1 MEKNIHQSFVG
12 TINNQSFNNE
22 TSYLATLSILSALEE
37 KKQIGL
43 GNNTE
48 FTRDLYEDVHKLVHK
63 YDYDISSVVE
73 ATKGAIEQA
82 SSDKT
87 LKDVKLLAF
96 EEDDGK
102 YITTN
107 QKLASGAYDNEL
119 DINAKTMHS
128 IDQEFWGE
136 INGNGIN
143 HSSTYSM
150 AEYFIENI
158 ENKKKITIEDQAFTY
173 DLINAITTLQNTGV
187 SQESIETATM
197 DHIDEK
203 MSFEPSISDFK
214 VLSDET
220 DVYLPFNAN
229 VEQGVYDY
237 LDHYDELK
245 KLAAS
250 NNMDIEPLIQYQKYY
265 LQEFGKDF
273 NTSHLPTNFDPEKAP
288 IGVMTYG
295 DIEEIADTYN
305 FSLSVPDEKQD
316 KCYPHIKSIFKD
328 MEYGEE
334 EIYINLKT
342 NQLNDRVNLTSVDN
356 YQDLEYPASQD
367 TYKELKP
374 YYLSNYTDNL
384 YLAQQLL
391 SKQEYQTFK
400 DILMSNL
407 RDNHH
412 KNSAPKEMK
421 DQKSISE
428 DRDKGKSNQLIFK

>member
-1 MEKNIHQSFVG
+1 MEKNIHQSFIG

-22 TSYLATLSILSALEE
+22 TSYQATLSILSALEE

-48 FTRDLYEDVHKLVHK
+48 LIRDLYEDVHKLINK
-63 YDYDISSVVE
+63 YDYDVSSVVE

-82 SSDKT
+82 ASDKT

-96 EEDDGK
+96 EDDDGK
-102 YITTN
+102 YMTIN
-107 QKLASGAYDNEL
+107 QKLASGAYDNKL
-119 DINAKTMHS
+119 DVNAKTTHS

-136 INGNGIN
+136 INGNGIK
-143 HSSTYSM
+143 HESTYSM

-158 ENKKKITIEDQAFTY
+158 ENKKQITIEDQAFTY
-173 DLINAITTLQNTGV
+173 DLINAIATLQNSGV

-214 VLSDET
+214 VLSEET
-220 DVYLPFNAN
+220 DLYIPFNAN

-245 KLAAS
+245 ELAAS
-250 NNMDIEPLIQYQKYY
+250 NDMDIEPLIQYQKYY

-273 NTSHLPTNFDPEKAP
+273 NTSHLPTNFNPEKAP

-295 DIEEIADTYN
+295 DIEDIADTYN
-305 FSLSVPDEKQD
+305 FSLSVPEEEQTER
-316 KCYPHIKSIFKD
+316 YQQIKSIFKD

-342 NQLNDRVNLTSVDN
+342 NLLNDSVPLATSND
-356 YQDLEYPASQD
+356 YQDLDYPASQD
-367 TYKELKP
+367 TYTELKP
-374 YYLSNYTDNL
+374 YYLSNYTEDNSI
-384 YLAQQLL
+384 AKELL
-391 SKQEYQTFK
+391 SEKELQVFSSIVASRHQKT
-400 DILMSNL
+400 IT
-407 RDNHH
+407 
-412 KNSAPKEMK
+412 PKEMK

-428 DRDKGKSNQLIFK
+428 DKDKSKSNQLIFK

>member
-12 TINNQSFNNE
+12 SINNQSFTNE
-22 TSYLATLSILSALEE
+22 TAYQATLSILSALED

-43 GNNTE
+43 GKNTE
-48 FTRDLYEDVHKLVHK
+48 LTKNLYEDVHKLIYK
-63 YDYDISSVVE
+63 YDYDVSSVIE
-73 ATKGAIEQA
+73 ATKGSIEQA

-96 EEDDGK
+96 EDDDGK

-107 QKLASGAYDNEL
+107 QKLASGAYDTDL
-119 DINAKTMHS
+119 DEKTRTTHV

-136 INGNGIN
+136 INGNGIK
-143 HSSTYSM
+143 HESTYSM

-173 DLINAITTLQNTGV
+173 DLINAITALQNTGV

-245 KLAAS
+245 ELAAS
-250 NNMDIEPLIQYQKYY
+250 NNIDIEPLIQYQNYY

-273 NTSHLPTNFDPEKAP
+273 NTSHLPINFDPEKAP

-305 FSLSVPDEKQD
+305 FSLSVPEEEQTER
-316 KCYPHIKSIFKD
+316 YQQIKSIFKD

-342 NQLNDRVNLTSVDN
+342 NLLNDSVPLATSN
-356 YQDLEYPASQD
+356 GYQDLDYPASQD

-374 YYLSNYTDNL
+374 YYLSNYTEDNSI
-384 YLAQQLL
+384 AKELL
-391 SKQEYQTFK
+391 SEKELQAFSSIVASRHQKT
-400 DILMSNL
+400 II
-407 RDNHH
+407 
-412 KNSAPKEMK
+412 PKEMK

-428 DRDKGKSNQLIFK
+428 DKDKGKSNQLIFK

>member
-12 TINNQSFNNE
+12 TINNQAFNNE

-63 YDYDISSVVE
+63 YDYDVSSVVE
-73 ATKGAIEQA
+73 STKDAIELT

-96 EEDDGK
+96 EDDDGK
-102 YITTN
+102 YMTIN

-119 DINAKTMHS
+119 DVNAKTTHS

-136 INGNGIN
+136 INGNGIK
-143 HSSTYSM
+143 HESTYSM

-158 ENKKKITIEDQAFTY
+158 ENKKQITIEDQAFTY
-173 DLINAITTLQNTGV
+173 DLINAIATLQNTGV

-214 VLSDET
+214 VLSEET
-220 DVYLPFNAN
+220 DLYIPFNAN

-245 KLAAS
+245 ELAAS
-250 NNMDIEPLIQYQKYY
+250 NDMDIEPLIQYQKYY

-273 NTSHLPTNFDPEKAP
+273 NTSHLPTNFNPEKAP

-295 DIEEIADTYN
+295 DIEDIADTYN
-305 FSLSVPDEKQD
+305 FSLSVPEEEQTER
-316 KCYPHIKSIFKD
+316 YQQIKSIFKD

-342 NQLNDRVNLTSVDN
+342 NLLNDSVPLATSND
-356 YQDLEYPASQD
+356 YQDLDYPASQD
-367 TYKELKP
+367 TYTELKP
-374 YYLSNYTDNL
+374 YYLSNYTEDNSI
-384 YLAQQLL
+384 AKELL
-391 SKQEYQTFK
+391 SEKELQVFSSIVASRHQKT
-400 DILMSNL
+400 IT
-407 RDNHH
+407 
-412 KNSAPKEMK
+412 PKEMK

-428 DRDKGKSNQLIFK
+428 DKDKSKSNQLIFK

>member
-12 TINNQSFNNE
+12 TINNQAFNNE

-48 FTRDLYEDVHKLVHK
+48 FTRNLYEDVHKLVHK
-63 YDYDISSVVE
+63 YDYDVSSVVE
-73 ATKGAIEQA
+73 STKDAIELT

-96 EEDDGK
+96 EDDDGK
-102 YITTN
+102 YMTIN
-107 QKLASGAYDNEL
+107 QKLASGAYDNKL
-119 DINAKTMHS
+119 DVNAKTTHS

-136 INGNGIN
+136 INGNGIK
-143 HSSTYSM
+143 HESTYSM

-158 ENKKKITIEDQAFTY
+158 ENKKQITIEDQAFTY
-173 DLINAITTLQNTGV
+173 DLINAIATLQNSGV

-214 VLSDET
+214 VLSEET
-220 DVYLPFNAN
+220 DLYIPFNAN

-245 KLAAS
+245 ELAAS
-250 NNMDIEPLIQYQKYY
+250 NDMDIEPLIQYQKYY

-273 NTSHLPTNFDPEKAP
+273 NTSHLPTNFNPEKAP

-295 DIEEIADTYN
+295 DIEDIADTYN
-305 FSLSVPDEKQD
+305 FSLSVPEEEQTER
-316 KCYPHIKSIFKD
+316 YQQIKSIFKD

-342 NQLNDRVNLTSVDN
+342 NLLNDSVPLATSND
-356 YQDLEYPASQD
+356 YQDLDYPASQD
-367 TYKELKP
+367 TYTELKP
-374 YYLSNYTDNL
+374 YYLSNYTEDNSI
-384 YLAQQLL
+384 AKELL
-391 SKQEYQTFK
+391 SEKELQVFSSIVASRHQKT
-400 DILMSNL
+400 IT
-407 RDNHH
+407 
-412 KNSAPKEMK
+412 PKEMK

-428 DRDKGKSNQLIFK
+428 DKDKSKSNQLIFK

>member
-12 TINNQSFNNE
+12 TINNQSFTNE
-22 TSYLATLSILSALEE
+22 ISYLATLSILSTLED

-43 GNNTE
+43 GSNTE

-63 YDYDISSVVE
+63 YDYDISSIVE

-87 LKDVKLLAF
+87 LKDVKILAF
-96 EEDDGK
+96 EDDDGK
-102 YITTN
+102 YIITN

-119 DINAKTMHS
+119 DVNSKTTHS

-136 INGNGIN
+136 INGNGIK
-143 HSSTYSM
+143 HESTYSM
-150 AEYFIENI
+150 AEYFLENI
-158 ENKKKITIEDQAFTY
+158 ENKKKMTIEDQAFTY

-245 KLAAS
+245 ELAAS

-295 DIEEIADTYN
+295 DIEDIADTYN
-305 FSLSVPDEKQD
+305 FSLSVPDDEQTER
-316 KCYPHIKSIFKD
+316 YQQIKSIFKD

-342 NQLNDRVNLTSVDN
+342 NLLNDSVPLATSN
-356 YQDLEYPASQD
+356 GYQDLDYPASQD

-374 YYLSNYTDNL
+374 YYLSNYTEDNSI
-384 YLAQQLL
+384 AKELL
-391 SKQEYQTFK
+391 SEKELPVFSSIVAARHQKT
-400 DILMSNL
+400 IIS
-407 RDNHH
+407 
-412 KNSAPKEMK
+412 KEMK
-421 DQKSISE
+421 EQKSISE
-428 DRDKGKSNQLIFK
+428 DKDKGKSNQLIFK

>member
-73 ATKGAIEQA
+73 ATKGAIELV

-96 EEDDGK
+96 EDDDGK

-107 QKLASGAYDNEL
+107 QKLASGTYDNEL
-119 DINAKTMHS
+119 DVNAKTTHS

-136 INGNGIN
+136 INGNGIK
-143 HSSTYSM
+143 HESTFSM

-158 ENKKKITIEDQAFTY
+158 ENKKQITIEDQAFTY

-203 MSFEPSISDFK
+203 MSFEPSISDFRL
-214 VLSDET
+214 VSDET
-220 DVYLPFNAN
+220 DINLSFNAN

-245 KLAAS
+245 ELADS

-265 LQEFGKDF
+265 LLEFVQDF
-273 NTSHLPTNFDPEKAP
+273 NTFHLPTNFNPEKAP

-295 DIEEIADTYN
+295 DIEDIADTYN
-305 FSLSVPDEKQD
+305 FSLSVPEEEQTER
-316 KCYPHIKSIFKD
+316 YQQIKSIFKD

-334 EIYINLKT
+334 DIYINLK
-342 NQLNDRVNLTSVDN
+342 NNLLNDSVPLATIND
-356 YQDLEYPASQD
+356 YQDLDYPASQD
-367 TYKELKP
+367 TYIELKP
-374 YYLSNYTDNL
+374 YYLSNYTEDNSI
-384 YLAQQLL
+384 AKELL
-391 SKQEYQTFK
+391 SEKELQTFNS
-400 DILMSNL
+400 IVAS
-407 RDNHH
+407 RHQ
-412 KNSAPKEMK
+412 KNSIQKEMK

-428 DRDKGKSNQLIFK
+428 DKGKSNQLIFK

>member
-1 MEKNIHQSFVG
+1 
-12 TINNQSFNNE
+12 
-22 TSYLATLSILSALEE
+22 
-37 KKQIGL
+37 
-43 GNNTE
+43 
-48 FTRDLYEDVHKLVHK
+48 
-63 YDYDISSVVE
+63 
-73 ATKGAIEQA
+73 
-82 SSDKT
+82 
-87 LKDVKLLAF
+87 
-96 EEDDGK
+96 
-102 YITTN
+102 
-107 QKLASGAYDNEL
+107 
-119 DINAKTMHS
+119 
-128 IDQEFWGE
+128 
-136 INGNGIN
+136 
-143 HSSTYSM
+143 M

-158 ENKKKITIEDQAFTY
+158 ENKKQITIEDQAFTY
-173 DLINAITTLQNTGV
+173 DLINAIITLQNTGV

-220 DVYLPFNAN
+220 DIYLPFNAN

-245 KLAAS
+245 ELAAS

-265 LQEFGKDF
+265 LQEFGQDF
-273 NTSHLPTNFDPEKAP
+273 NTSHLPTNFNPEKAP

-295 DIEEIADTYN
+295 DIEDIADTYN
-305 FSLSVPDEKQD
+305 FSLSIPDEKQD
-316 KCYPHIKSIFKD
+316 KCYPHIKAIFKD

-334 EIYINLKT
+334 DIYINLKT
-342 NQLNDRVNLTSVDN
+342 NQLNDRVNLTSVAN

-400 DILMSNL
+400 GILMSNL

-412 KNSAPKEMK
+412 KNSIQKESK

-428 DRDKGKSNQLIFK
+428 DKGKSNQLIFK

>member
-1 MEKNIHQSFVG
+1 MEKNIHQSFIG

-22 TSYLATLSILSALEE
+22 TSYQATLSILSALEE

-63 YDYDISSVVE
+63 YDYDVSSVVE
-73 ATKGAIEQA
+73 ATKGAIELV

-96 EEDDGK
+96 EDDDGK
-102 YITTN
+102 YITIN
-107 QKLASGAYDNEL
+107 QKLASGTYDNEL
-119 DINAKTMHS
+119 DVNAKTTHS

-136 INGNGIN
+136 INGNGIK
-143 HSSTYSM
+143 HESTYSM

-158 ENKKKITIEDQAFTY
+158 ENKKQITIEDQAFTY

-203 MSFEPSISDFK
+203 MSFEPSISDFRL
-214 VLSDET
+214 VSDET
-220 DVYLPFNAN
+220 NISLPFNVN

-245 KLAAS
+245 ELAAS
-250 NNMDIEPLIQYQKYY
+250 NDMDIEPLIQYQKYY
-265 LQEFGKDF
+265 LQEFGEDF
-273 NTSHLPTNFDPEKAP
+273 NTSHLPINFNPEKAP

-295 DIEEIADTYN
+295 DIEDIADTYN
-305 FSLSVPDEKQD
+305 FLLSVPEEEQTER
-316 KCYPHIKSIFKD
+316 YQQIKSIFKD
-328 MEYGEE
+328 MEYVEE
-334 EIYINLKT
+334 DIYINLKT
-342 NQLNDRVNLTSVDN
+342 NLLNDSVPLASISD
-356 YQDLEYPASQD
+356 YQDLDYPASQD

-374 YYLSNYTDNL
+374 YYLSNYTEDSSI
-384 YLAQQLL
+384 AKELL
-391 SKQEYQTFK
+391 SEKELQVFSSIVASRHQ
-400 DILMSNL
+400 
-407 RDNHH
+407 
-412 KNSAPKEMK
+412 KNSIQKEMK

-428 DRDKGKSNQLIFK
+428 DKGKSNQLIFK

>member
-12 TINNQSFNNE
+12 SINNQSFTNE
-22 TSYLATLSILSALEE
+22 TAFQATLSILSALED

-48 FTRDLYEDVHKLVHK
+48 LTKDLYEDVHKLIYK
-63 YDYDISSVVE
+63 YDYDVSSVIE

-82 SSDKT
+82 SNDKT
-87 LKDVKLLAF
+87 LKDIKLLAF
-96 EEDDGK
+96 EDDDGK

-107 QKLASGAYDNEL
+107 QKLASGAYDTDL
-119 DINAKTMHS
+119 DEKTRTTHV

-136 INGNGIN
+136 INGNGIK
-143 HSSTYSM
+143 HESTYSM
-150 AEYFIENI
+150 AEYFIENV

-220 DVYLPFNAN
+220 DVSLPFNAN
-229 VEQGVYDY
+229 VEQGTYDY

-245 KLAAS
+245 ELAVS
-250 NNMDIEPLIQYQKYY
+250 NDMDIEPLIQYQKYY

-273 NTSHLPTNFDPEKAP
+273 NTSHLPINFDPEKAP

-295 DIEEIADTYN
+295 DIQDIADTYN
-305 FSLSVPDEKQD
+305 FSLSVPEEEQTER
-316 KCYPHIKSIFKD
+316 YQQIKSIFKD

-342 NQLNDRVNLTSVDN
+342 NLLNDSVPLATSN
-356 YQDLEYPASQD
+356 GYQDLDYPASQD

-374 YYLSNYTDNL
+374 YYLSNYTEDNSI
-384 YLAQQLL
+384 AKELL
-391 SKQEYQTFK
+391 SEKELQSFSSIVASRHQKT
-400 DILMSNL
+400 II
-407 RDNHH
+407 
-412 KNSAPKEMK
+412 PKEMK

-428 DRDKGKSNQLIFK
+428 DKDKGKSNQLIFK

>member
-12 TINNQSFNNE
+12 SINNQSFTNE
-22 TSYLATLSILSALEE
+22 TAFQATLSILSALED

-48 FTRDLYEDVHKLVHK
+48 LTKDLYEDVHKLIYK
-63 YDYDISSVVE
+63 YDYDVSSVIE

-96 EEDDGK
+96 EDDDGK

-107 QKLASGAYDNEL
+107 QKLASGAYDTDL
-119 DINAKTMHS
+119 DEKTRTTHV

-136 INGNGIN
+136 INGNGIK
-143 HSSTYSM
+143 HESTYSM
-150 AEYFIENI
+150 AEYFIENV

-229 VEQGVYDY
+229 VEQGTYDY

-245 KLAAS
+245 ELAVS
-250 NNMDIEPLIQYQKYY
+250 NDMDIEPLIQYQKYY
-265 LQEFGKDF
+265 LQEFGEDF

-295 DIEEIADTYN
+295 DIKDIADTYN
-305 FSLSVPDEKQD
+305 FSLSVPDDEQTER
-316 KCYPHIKSIFKD
+316 YQQIKSIFKD

-342 NQLNDRVNLTSVDN
+342 NLLNDSVPLATSN
-356 YQDLEYPASQD
+356 GYQDLDYPASQD

-374 YYLSNYTDNL
+374 YYLSNYTEDNSI
-384 YLAQQLL
+384 AKELL
-391 SKQEYQTFK
+391 SEKELQSFSSIVASRHQKT
-400 DILMSNL
+400 II
-407 RDNHH
+407 
-412 KNSAPKEMK
+412 PKEMK

-428 DRDKGKSNQLIFK
+428 DKDKGKSNQLIFK

>member
-12 TINNQSFNNE
+12 SINNQSFTNE
-22 TSYLATLSILSALEE
+22 TAYQATLSILSALED

-43 GNNTE
+43 GKNTE
-48 FTRDLYEDVHKLVHK
+48 LTKNLYEDVHKLIYK
-63 YDYDISSVVE
+63 YDYDVSSVIE
-73 ATKGAIEQA
+73 ATKGSIERA

-96 EEDDGK
+96 EDDDGK

-119 DINAKTMHS
+119 DVNTKTTHS

-136 INGNGIN
+136 INGNGIKYE
-143 HSSTYSM
+143 STYSM

-158 ENKKKITIEDQAFTY
+158 ENKKQITIEDQSFTY

-187 SQESIETATM
+187 SQESIETSTM

-220 DVYLPFNAN
+220 DVYLSFNAN

-245 KLAAS
+245 ELAAS
-250 NNMDIEPLIQYQKYY
+250 NNMDIEPLIQYQNYY

-273 NTSHLPTNFDPEKAP
+273 NTSHLPINFDPEKAP

-305 FSLSVPDEKQD
+305 FSLSVPEEEQTER
-316 KCYPHIKSIFKD
+316 YQQIKSIFKD

-342 NQLNDRVNLTSVDN
+342 NLLNDSVPLATSN
-356 YQDLEYPASQD
+356 GYQDLDYPASQD

-374 YYLSNYTDNL
+374 YYLSNYTEDNSI
-384 YLAQQLL
+384 AKELL
-391 SKQEYQTFK
+391 SEKELQAFSSIVASRHQKT
-400 DILMSNL
+400 II
-407 RDNHH
+407 
-412 KNSAPKEMK
+412 PKEMK

-428 DRDKGKSNQLIFK
+428 DKGKSNQLIFK

>member
-1 MEKNIHQSFVG
+1 MEKNIHQSFIG
-12 TINNQSFNNE
+12 MINNQSFNNE
-22 TSYLATLSILSALEE
+22 TSYQATLSILSALEE

-48 FTRDLYEDVHKLVHK
+48 LTRDLYEDVHKLINK
-63 YDYDISSVVE
+63 YDYDVSSVVE
-73 ATKGAIEQA
+73 ATKGAIDQA

-96 EEDDGK
+96 EDDDGK

-107 QKLASGAYDNEL
+107 QKLENGIYDNEL
-119 DINAKTMHS
+119 DEKTRTTHS

-136 INGNGIN
+136 INGNGIK
-143 HSSTYSM
+143 HESTFSM

-158 ENKKKITIEDQAFTY
+158 ENKKQITIEDQAFTY

-187 SQESIETATM
+187 SQESIETSTM

-203 MSFEPSISDFK
+203 MSFEPSISDFR
-214 VLSDET
+214 LASDET
-220 DVYLPFNAN
+220 NISLPFNVN
-229 VEQGVYDY
+229 VEQGIYDY

-265 LQEFGKDF
+265 LQEFGQDF
-273 NTSHLPTNFDPEKAP
+273 NTSHLPTNFNPEKAP

-295 DIEEIADTYN
+295 DIEDIADTYN
-305 FSLSVPDEKQD
+305 FSLSIPEEKQD
-316 KCYPHIKSIFKD
+316 KCYPHIKAIFKD

-334 EIYINLKT
+334 DIYINLKT
-342 NQLNDRVNLTSVDN
+342 NQLNDRVNLTSVAN

-400 DILMSNL
+400 GILMSNL

-412 KNSAPKEMK
+412 KNSIQKESK

-428 DRDKGKSNQLIFK
+428 DKGKSNQLIFK

>member
-73 ATKGAIEQA
+73 ATKGAIDQA
-82 SSDKT
+82 SNDKT

-96 EEDDGK
+96 EDDDGK

-119 DINAKTMHS
+119 DVNAKTTHS

-136 INGNGIN
+136 INGNGIK
-143 HSSTYSM
+143 HESTYSM

-158 ENKKKITIEDQAFTY
+158 ENKKQITIEDQAFTY

-187 SQESIETATM
+187 SQESIETSTM
-197 DHIDEK
+197 DYIDEK
-203 MSFEPSISDFK
+203 MSFEPSISDFRL
-214 VLSDET
+214 VSDET
-220 DVYLPFNAN
+220 DVYLPFNVN

-245 KLAAS
+245 ELAAS
-250 NNMDIEPLIQYQKYY
+250 NDMDIEPLIQYQKYY
-265 LQEFGKDF
+265 LQEFGEDF
-273 NTSHLPTNFDPEKAP
+273 NISHLPINFNPEKAP

-295 DIEEIADTYN
+295 DIEDIADTYN
-305 FSLSVPDEKQD
+305 FSLSVPEEEQTER
-316 KCYPHIKSIFKD
+316 YQQIKSIFKD
-328 MEYGEE
+328 MEYVEE
-334 EIYINLKT
+334 DIYINLKT
-342 NQLNDRVNLTSVDN
+342 SLLNDSVPLASIND
-356 YQDLEYPASQD
+356 YQDLDYPASQD

-374 YYLSNYTDNL
+374 YYLSNYTEDTSI
-384 YLAQQLL
+384 AKELL
-391 SKQEYQTFK
+391 SEKELQTF
-400 DILMSNL
+400 
-407 RDNHH
+407 
-412 KNSAPKEMK
+412 NSIVASRHQKTIIPKEMK

-428 DRDKGKSNQLIFK
+428 DKDKSKSNQLIFK

>member
-1 MEKNIHQSFVG
+1 MEKNIHQSFIG

-22 TSYLATLSILSALEE
+22 TSYQATLSILSALED

-43 GNNTE
+43 GKNTE
-48 FTRDLYEDVHKLVHK
+48 LTKDLSEDVHKLIYK
-63 YDYDISSVVE
+63 YDYDVSSVIE
-73 ATKGAIEQA
+73 ATKGSIEQA

-96 EEDDGK
+96 EDDDGK
-102 YITTN
+102 HITTN

-119 DINAKTMHS
+119 DVNTKTTHS

-136 INGNGIN
+136 INGNGIK
-143 HSSTYSM
+143 HESTYSM
-150 AEYFIENI
+150 AEYFVENI

-245 KLAAS
+245 ELAAS
-250 NNMDIEPLIQYQKYY
+250 NNIDIEPLIQYQKYY
-265 LQEFGKDF
+265 LQEFGQDF
-273 NTSHLPTNFDPEKAP
+273 NTSHLPTNFNPEKAP

-295 DIEEIADTYN
+295 DIEDIADTYN
-305 FSLSVPDEKQD
+305 FSLSIPDEKQD
-316 KCYPHIKSIFKD
+316 KCYPHIKAIFKD

-334 EIYINLKT
+334 DIYINLKT
-342 NQLNDRVNLTSVDN
+342 NLLNDSVPLATIND
-356 YQDLEYPASQD
+356 YQDLDYPASQD
-367 TYKELKP
+367 TYIELKP
-374 YYLSNYTDNL
+374 YYLSNYTEDNSI
-384 YLAQQLL
+384 AKELL
-391 SKQEYQTFK
+391 SEKELQVF
-400 DILMSNL
+400 
-407 RDNHH
+407 
-412 KNSAPKEMK
+412 NSIVASRHQKTIIPKEMK
-421 DQKSISE
+421 EQKSISE
-428 DRDKGKSNQLIFK
+428 DKDKGKSNQLIFK

>member
-73 ATKGAIEQA
+73 STKSAIELA

-96 EEDDGK
+96 EDDDGK

-107 QKLASGAYDNEL
+107 QKLASGAYDNKL
-119 DINAKTMHS
+119 DATTKTTHS

-136 INGNGIN
+136 INGNGIK
-143 HSSTYSM
+143 HESTYSM

-158 ENKKKITIEDQAFTY
+158 ENKKQITIEDQAFTY

-203 MSFEPSISDFK
+203 MSFEPSISDFRL
-214 VLSDET
+214 VSDET
-220 DVYLPFNAN
+220 NISLPFNVN

-245 KLAAS
+245 ELAAS
-250 NNMDIEPLIQYQKYY
+250 NDMDIEPLIQYQKYY
-265 LQEFGKDF
+265 LQEFGEDF
-273 NTSHLPTNFDPEKAP
+273 NTSHLPINFNPEKAP

-295 DIEEIADTYN
+295 DIEDIADTYN
-305 FSLSVPDEKQD
+305 FLLSVPEEEQTER
-316 KCYPHIKSIFKD
+316 YQQIKSIFKD
-328 MEYGEE
+328 MEYVEE
-334 EIYINLKT
+334 DIYINLKT
-342 NQLNDRVNLTSVDN
+342 NLLNDSVPLASISD
-356 YQDLEYPASQD
+356 YQDLDYPASQD

-374 YYLSNYTDNL
+374 YYLSNYTEDSSI
-384 YLAQQLL
+384 AKELL
-391 SKQEYQTFK
+391 SEKELQVFSSIVASRHQ
-400 DILMSNL
+400 
-407 RDNHH
+407 
-412 KNSAPKEMK
+412 KNSIQKEMK

-428 DRDKGKSNQLIFK
+428 DKGKSNQLIFK

>member
-12 TINNQSFNNE
+12 TINNQSFTNE

-73 ATKGAIEQA
+73 STKGAIELA

-96 EEDDGK
+96 EDDDGK

-107 QKLASGAYDNEL
+107 QKLASGAYDTEL
-119 DINAKTMHS
+119 DATTKTTHS

-136 INGNGIN
+136 INGNGVK
-143 HSSTYSM
+143 HESTYSM

-158 ENKKKITIEDQAFTY
+158 ENKKQITIEDQEFTY

-197 DHIDEK
+197 DYIDEK

-237 LDHYDELK
+237 LNHYDELK
-245 KLAAS
+245 ELAVS
-250 NNMDIEPLIQYQKYY
+250 NDMDIEPLIQYQKYY
-265 LQEFGKDF
+265 LQEFGEDF
-273 NTSHLPTNFDPEKAP
+273 NTSHLPINFNPEKAP

-295 DIEEIADTYN
+295 DIEDIADTYN
-305 FSLSVPDEKQD
+305 FSLSVPEEEQTER
-316 KCYPHIKSIFKD
+316 YQQIKSIFKD
-328 MEYGEE
+328 MEYVEE
-334 EIYINLKT
+334 DIYINLKT
-342 NQLNDRVNLTSVDN
+342 NLLNDSVPLASIND
-356 YQDLEYPASQD
+356 YQDLDYPASQD

-374 YYLSNYTDNL
+374 YYLSNYTEDSSI
-384 YLAQQLL
+384 AKELL
-391 SKQEYQTFK
+391 SEKELQVFSSIVASRHQ
-400 DILMSNL
+400 
-407 RDNHH
+407 
-412 KNSAPKEMK
+412 KNSIQKELK

-428 DRDKGKSNQLIFK
+428 DKGKSNQLIFK

>member
-12 TINNQSFNNE
+12 SINNQSFTNE
-22 TSYLATLSILSALEE
+22 TAYQATLSILSALED

-43 GNNTE
+43 GKNTE
-48 FTRDLYEDVHKLVHK
+48 LTKDLYEDVHKLIYK
-63 YDYDISSVVE
+63 YDYDVSSVIE
-73 ATKGAIEQA
+73 ATKGSIEQA

-96 EEDDGK
+96 EDDDGK

-119 DINAKTMHS
+119 DVNTKTTHAV
-128 IDQEFWGE
+128 DQEFWGE
-136 INGNGIN
+136 INGNGIK
-143 HSSTYSM
+143 HESTYSM

-158 ENKKKITIEDQAFTY
+158 ENKKQITIEDQAFTY
-173 DLINAITTLQNTGV
+173 DLIDAIATLQNTGV

-220 DVYLPFNAN
+220 DVYLSFNAN

-245 KLAAS
+245 ELAAS
-250 NNMDIEPLIQYQKYY
+250 NNMDIEPLIQYQNYY

-273 NTSHLPTNFDPEKAP
+273 NTSHLPINFDPEKAP

-305 FSLSVPDEKQD
+305 FSLSVPEEEQTER
-316 KCYPHIKSIFKD
+316 YQQIKSIFKD

-342 NQLNDRVNLTSVDN
+342 NLLNDSVPLATSN
-356 YQDLEYPASQD
+356 GYQDLDYPASQD

-374 YYLSNYTDNL
+374 YYLSNYTEDNSI
-384 YLAQQLL
+384 AKELL
-391 SKQEYQTFK
+391 SEKELQAFSSIVASRHQKT
-400 DILMSNL
+400 II
-407 RDNHH
+407 
-412 KNSAPKEMK
+412 PKEMK

-428 DRDKGKSNQLIFK
+428 DKDKGKSNQLIFK

>member
-48 FTRDLYEDVHKLVHK
+48 FTRNLYEDVHKLVHK
-63 YDYDISSVVE
+63 YDYDVSSVVE
-73 ATKGAIEQA
+73 STKDAIELT

-96 EEDDGK
+96 EDDDGK
-102 YITTN
+102 YMTIN
-107 QKLASGAYDNEL
+107 QKLASGAYDNKL
-119 DINAKTMHS
+119 DVNAKTTHS

-136 INGNGIN
+136 INGNGIK
-143 HSSTYSM
+143 HESTYSM

-158 ENKKKITIEDQAFTY
+158 ENKKQITIEDQAFTY
-173 DLINAITTLQNTGV
+173 DLINAIATLQNSGV

-214 VLSDET
+214 VLSEET
-220 DVYLPFNAN
+220 DLYIPFNAN

-245 KLAAS
+245 ELAAS
-250 NNMDIEPLIQYQKYY
+250 NDMDIEPLIQYQKYY

-273 NTSHLPTNFDPEKAP
+273 NTSHLPTNFNPEKAP

-295 DIEEIADTYN
+295 DIEDIANTYN
-305 FSLSVPDEKQD
+305 FSLSVPEEKQD
-316 KCYPHIKSIFKD
+316 KCYPHIKSLFKD

-334 EIYINLKT
+334 DIYINLKT

-374 YYLSNYTDNL
+374 YYLSNYTDDL

-391 SKQEYQTFK
+391 NKQEYRTFK
-400 DILMSNL
+400 VILVSNL

-412 KNSAPKEMK
+412 KNINQKELK

-428 DRDKGKSNQLIFK
+428 DKGKSNQLIFK

>member
-1 MEKNIHQSFVG
+1 MEKNIHQSFIG

-22 TSYLATLSILSALEE
+22 TSYQATLCILSALEE

-48 FTRDLYEDVHKLVHK
+48 LIRDLYEDVHKLINK
-63 YDYDISSVVE
+63 YDYDVSSVVE

-82 SSDKT
+82 ASDKT

-96 EEDDGK
+96 EDDDGK
-102 YITTN
+102 YITIN
-107 QKLASGAYDNEL
+107 QKLASGSYDNEL
-119 DINAKTMHS
+119 DEKARTTHAV
-128 IDQEFWGE
+128 DQEFWGE
-136 INGNGIN
+136 INGNGIK
-143 HSSTYSM
+143 HESTYSM

-158 ENKKKITIEDQAFTY
+158 ENKKQITIEDQAFTY
-173 DLINAITTLQNTGV
+173 DLIDAIATLQNTGV

-250 NNMDIEPLIQYQKYY
+250 NNMDIDPLIQYQKYY
-265 LQEFGKDF
+265 LQEFGEDV
-273 NTSHLPTNFDPEKAP
+273 NTSHLPTNFNPEKAP

-295 DIEEIADTYN
+295 DIEDIADTYN
-305 FSLSVPDEKQD
+305 FSLSIPDEKQD
-316 KCYPHIKSIFKD
+316 KCYPHIKAIFKD

-334 EIYINLKT
+334 DIYINLKT
-342 NQLNDRVNLTSVDN
+342 NLLNDSVPLATIND
-356 YQDLEYPASQD
+356 YQDLDYPASQD
-367 TYKELKP
+367 TYIELKP
-374 YYLSNYTDNL
+374 YYLSNYTEDNSI
-384 YLAQQLL
+384 AKELL
-391 SKQEYQTFK
+391 SEKELQVF
-400 DILMSNL
+400 
-407 RDNHH
+407 
-412 KNSAPKEMK
+412 NSIVASRHQKTIIPKEMK
-421 DQKSISE
+421 EQKSISE
-428 DRDKGKSNQLIFK
+428 DKDKGKSNQLIFK

>member
-12 TINNQSFNNE
+12 TINNQSFTNE

-63 YDYDISSVVE
+63 YDYDVSSVVE
-73 ATKGAIEQA
+73 STKDAIELT

-96 EEDDGK
+96 EDDDGK
-102 YITTN
+102 YMTIN
-107 QKLASGAYDNEL
+107 QKLASGAYDNKL
-119 DINAKTMHS
+119 DVNAKTTHS

-136 INGNGIN
+136 INGNGIK
-143 HSSTYSM
+143 HESTYSM

-158 ENKKKITIEDQAFTY
+158 ENKKQITIEDQAFTY
-173 DLINAITTLQNTGV
+173 DLINAIATLQNTGV

-214 VLSDET
+214 VLSEET
-220 DVYLPFNAN
+220 DLYIPFNAN

-245 KLAAS
+245 ELAAS
-250 NNMDIEPLIQYQKYY
+250 NDMDIEPLIQYQKYY

-273 NTSHLPTNFDPEKAP
+273 NTSHLPTNFNPEKAP

-295 DIEEIADTYN
+295 DIEDIADTYN
-305 FSLSVPDEKQD
+305 FSLSVPEEEQTER
-316 KCYPHIKSIFKD
+316 YQQIKSIFKD

-342 NQLNDRVNLTSVDN
+342 NLLNDSVPLATSND
-356 YQDLEYPASQD
+356 YQDLDYPASQD
-367 TYKELKP
+367 TYTELKP
-374 YYLSNYTDNL
+374 YYLSNYTEDNSI
-384 YLAQQLL
+384 AKELL
-391 SKQEYQTFK
+391 SEKELQVFSSIVASRHQKT
-400 DILMSNL
+400 IT
-407 RDNHH
+407 
-412 KNSAPKEMK
+412 PKEMK

-428 DRDKGKSNQLIFK
+428 DKDKSKSNQLIFK

>member
-12 TINNQSFNNE
+12 SINNQSFTNE
-22 TSYLATLSILSALEE
+22 TAFQATLSILSALED

-48 FTRDLYEDVHKLVHK
+48 LTKDLYEDVHKLIYK
-63 YDYDISSVVE
+63 YDYDVSSVIE

-96 EEDDGK
+96 EDDDGK

-107 QKLASGAYDNEL
+107 QKLASGAYDTDL
-119 DINAKTMHS
+119 DEKTRTTHV

-136 INGNGIN
+136 INGNGIK
-143 HSSTYSM
+143 HESTYSM

-173 DLINAITTLQNTGV
+173 DLINAITALQNTGV

-229 VEQGVYDY
+229 VEQGTYDY

-245 KLAAS
+245 ELAVS
-250 NNMDIEPLIQYQKYY
+250 NDMDIEPLIQYQKYY
-265 LQEFGKDF
+265 LQEFGEDF

-295 DIEEIADTYN
+295 DIEEIADTFN
-305 FSLSVPDEKQD
+305 FSLSVPDEEQTER
-316 KCYPHIKSIFKD
+316 YQQIKSIFKD

-342 NQLNDRVNLTSVDN
+342 NLLNDSVPLATSN
-356 YQDLEYPASQD
+356 GYQDLDYPASQD

-374 YYLSNYTDNL
+374 YYLSNYTEDNSI
-384 YLAQQLL
+384 AKELL
-391 SKQEYQTFK
+391 SEKELQSFSSIVTSRHQKT
-400 DILMSNL
+400 II
-407 RDNHH
+407 
-412 KNSAPKEMK
+412 PKEMK

-428 DRDKGKSNQLIFK
+428 DKDKGKSNQLIFK

>member
-12 TINNQSFNNE
+12 TINNQSFTNE
-22 TSYLATLSILSALEE
+22 TAYQATLSILSDLED

-43 GNNTE
+43 GKNTE
-48 FTRDLYEDVHKLVHK
+48 LTKDLYEDVYKLVYK

-87 LKDVKLLAF
+87 LKDIKLLAF
-96 EEDDGK
+96 EDDDGK

-107 QKLASGAYDNEL
+107 QKLENGIYDNEL
-119 DINAKTMHS
+119 DVNTKTTHS

-136 INGNGIN
+136 INGNGIKYE
-143 HSSTYSM
+143 STYSM

-158 ENKKKITIEDQAFTY
+158 ENKKNITIEDQAFTY

-203 MSFEPSISDFK
+203 MSFKPSISDFK

-220 DVYLPFNAN
+220 DVYLPFNVN

-245 KLAAS
+245 ELAVS
-250 NNMDIEPLIQYQKYY
+250 NDMEIEPLIQYQKYY
-265 LQEFGKDF
+265 LQEFGEDF

-295 DIEEIADTYN
+295 DIEEIADTFN
-305 FSLSVPDEKQD
+305 FSLSVPDEEQTER
-316 KCYPHIKSIFKD
+316 YQQIKSIFKD

-342 NQLNDRVNLTSVDN
+342 NLLNDSVPLATSN
-356 YQDLEYPASQD
+356 GYQDLDYPASQD

-374 YYLSNYTDNL
+374 YYLSNYTEDNSI
-384 YLAQQLL
+384 AKELL
-391 SKQEYQTFK
+391 SEKELQSFSSIVTSRHQKT
-400 DILMSNL
+400 II
-407 RDNHH
+407 
-412 KNSAPKEMK
+412 PKEMK

-428 DRDKGKSNQLIFK
+428 DKDKDKSNQLIFK

>member
-12 TINNQSFNNE
+12 SINNQSFTNE
-22 TSYLATLSILSALEE
+22 TAYQATLSILSALED

-43 GNNTE
+43 GKNTE
-48 FTRDLYEDVHKLVHK
+48 LTKDLYEDVHKLIYK
-63 YDYDISSVVE
+63 YDYDVSSVIE

-96 EEDDGK
+96 EDDDGK

-119 DINAKTMHS
+119 DVNTKTTHS

-136 INGNGIN
+136 INGNGIK
-143 HSSTYSM
+143 HESTYSM
-150 AEYFIENI
+150 AEYLIENI

-173 DLINAITTLQNTGV
+173 DLINAIITLQNTGV

-220 DVYLPFNAN
+220 DIYLPFNAN
-229 VEQGVYDY
+229 VEQGIYDY

-245 KLAAS
+245 ELAAS

-265 LQEFGKDF
+265 LQEFGQDF
-273 NTSHLPTNFDPEKAP
+273 NTSHLPTNFNPEKAP

-295 DIEEIADTYN
+295 DIEDIADTYN
-305 FSLSVPDEKQD
+305 FSLSVPDGEQTER
-316 KCYPHIKSIFKD
+316 YQQIKSIFKD

-342 NQLNDRVNLTSVDN
+342 NLLNDSVPLATSN
-356 YQDLEYPASQD
+356 CYQDLDYPASQD
-367 TYKELKP
+367 TYIELKP
-374 YYLSNYTDNL
+374 YYLSNYTEDNSI
-384 YLAQQLL
+384 AKELL
-391 SKQEYQTFK
+391 SEKELQAF
-400 DILMSNL
+400 
-407 RDNHH
+407 
-412 KNSAPKEMK
+412 NSIVTSRHQKTIIPKEMK

-428 DRDKGKSNQLIFK
+428 DKDKSKSNQLIFK

>member
-37 KKQIGL
+37 RKQIGL

-48 FTRDLYEDVHKLVHK
+48 LIRDLYEDVHKLINK
-63 YDYDISSVVE
+63 YDYDVSSVVE

-82 SSDKT
+82 ASDKT

-96 EEDDGK
+96 EDDDGK
-102 YITTN
+102 YITIN
-107 QKLASGAYDNEL
+107 QKLASGSYDNEL
-119 DINAKTMHS
+119 DEKARTTHA

-136 INGNGIN
+136 INGNGIK
-143 HSSTYSM
+143 HESTYSM

-173 DLINAITTLQNTGV
+173 DLINAIITLQNTGV
-187 SQESIETATM
+187 SQESIETSTM

-203 MSFEPSISDFK
+203 MSFEPSISDFRL
-214 VLSDET
+214 VSDET
-220 DVYLPFNAN
+220 DINLSFNAN

-265 LQEFGKDF
+265 LQEFGEDV
-273 NTSHLPTNFDPEKAP
+273 NTSHLPTNFNPEKAP

-295 DIEEIADTYN
+295 DIEDIADTYN
-305 FSLSVPDEKQD
+305 FSLSIPEEKQD
-316 KCYPHIKSIFKD
+316 KCYPHIKAIFKD

-334 EIYINLKT
+334 DIYINLKT
-342 NQLNDRVNLTSVDN
+342 NQLNDRVNLTSVAN

-400 DILMSNL
+400 GILMSNL

-412 KNSAPKEMK
+412 KNSIQKESK

-428 DRDKGKSNQLIFK
+428 DKGKSNQLIFK

>member
-1 MEKNIHQSFVG
+1 MEKNIHQSFIG

-22 TSYLATLSILSALEE
+22 TSYQATLSILSALEE

-48 FTRDLYEDVHKLVHK
+48 LIRDLYEDVHKLINK
-63 YDYDISSVVE
+63 YDYDVSSVVE

-82 SSDKT
+82 ASDKT

-96 EEDDGK
+96 EDDDGK
-102 YITTN
+102 YITIN
-107 QKLASGAYDNEL
+107 QKLASGSYDNEL
-119 DINAKTMHS
+119 DEKARTTHA

-136 INGNGIN
+136 INGNGIK
-143 HSSTYSM
+143 HESTYSM

-173 DLINAITTLQNTGV
+173 DLINAIITLQNTGV
-187 SQESIETATM
+187 SQESIETSTM

-203 MSFEPSISDFK
+203 MSFEPSISDFRL
-214 VLSDET
+214 VSDET
-220 DVYLPFNAN
+220 DINLSFNAN

-265 LQEFGKDF
+265 LQEFGEDV
-273 NTSHLPTNFDPEKAP
+273 NTSHLPTNFNPEKAP

-295 DIEEIADTYN
+295 DIEDIADTYN
-305 FSLSVPDEKQD
+305 FSLSIPEEKQD
-316 KCYPHIKSIFKD
+316 KCYPHIKAIFKD

-334 EIYINLKT
+334 DIYINLKT
-342 NQLNDRVNLTSVDN
+342 NQLNDRVNLTSVAN

-400 DILMSNL
+400 GILMSNL

-412 KNSAPKEMK
+412 KNSIQKESK

-428 DRDKGKSNQLIFK
+428 DKGKSNQLIFK

>member
-73 ATKGAIEQA
+73 STKSAIELA

-96 EEDDGK
+96 EDDDGK

-107 QKLASGAYDNEL
+107 QKLASGAYDNKL
-119 DINAKTMHS
+119 DATTKTTHS

-136 INGNGIN
+136 INGNGVK
-143 HSSTYSM
+143 HESTYSM

-158 ENKKKITIEDQAFTY
+158 ENKKQITIEDQAFTY

-203 MSFEPSISDFK
+203 MSFEPSISDFRL
-214 VLSDET
+214 VSDET
-220 DVYLPFNAN
+220 NISLPFNVN

-245 KLAAS
+245 ELAAS
-250 NNMDIEPLIQYQKYY
+250 NDMDIEPLIQYQKYY
-265 LQEFGKDF
+265 LQEFGEDF
-273 NTSHLPTNFDPEKAP
+273 NTSHLPINFNPEKAP

-295 DIEEIADTYN
+295 DIEDIADTYN
-305 FSLSVPDEKQD
+305 FLLSVPEEEQTER
-316 KCYPHIKSIFKD
+316 YQQIKSIFKD
-328 MEYGEE
+328 MEYVEE
-334 EIYINLKT
+334 DIYINLKT
-342 NQLNDRVNLTSVDN
+342 NLLNDSVPLASISD
-356 YQDLEYPASQD
+356 YQDLDYPASQD

-374 YYLSNYTDNL
+374 YYLSNYTEDSSI
-384 YLAQQLL
+384 AKELL
-391 SKQEYQTFK
+391 SEKELQVFSSIVASRHQ
-400 DILMSNL
+400 
-407 RDNHH
+407 
-412 KNSAPKEMK
+412 KNSIQKEMK

-428 DRDKGKSNQLIFK
+428 DKGKSNQLIFK

>member
-12 TINNQSFNNE
+12 SINNQSFTNE
-22 TSYLATLSILSALEE
+22 TAYQATLSILSALED

-43 GNNTE
+43 GKNTE
-48 FTRDLYEDVHKLVHK
+48 LTKDLSEDVHKLIYK
-63 YDYDISSVVE
+63 YDYDVSSVIE
-73 ATKGAIEQA
+73 ATKGSIEQA

-96 EEDDGK
+96 EDDDGK
-102 YITTN
+102 HITTN

-119 DINAKTMHS
+119 DVNTKTTHS
-128 IDQEFWGE
+128 IVQEFWGE
-136 INGNGIN
+136 INGNGIK
-143 HSSTYSM
+143 HESTYSM
-150 AEYFIENI
+150 AEYFVENI

-173 DLINAITTLQNTGV
+173 DLINAIATLQNTGV

-245 KLAAS
+245 ELAAS
-250 NNMDIEPLIQYQKYY
+250 NNIDIEPLIQYQKYY
-265 LQEFGKDF
+265 LQEFGQDF
-273 NTSHLPTNFDPEKAP
+273 NTSHLPTNFNPEKAP

-295 DIEEIADTYN
+295 DIEDIADTYN
-305 FSLSVPDEKQD
+305 FSLSIPDEKQD
-316 KCYPHIKSIFKD
+316 KCYPHIKAIFKD

-334 EIYINLKT
+334 DIYINLKT
-342 NQLNDRVNLTSVDN
+342 NLLNDSVPLATIND
-356 YQDLEYPASQD
+356 YQDLDYPASQD
-367 TYKELKP
+367 TYIELKP
-374 YYLSNYTDNL
+374 YYLSNYTEDNSI
-384 YLAQQLL
+384 AKELL
-391 SKQEYQTFK
+391 SEKELQVF
-400 DILMSNL
+400 
-407 RDNHH
+407 
-412 KNSAPKEMK
+412 NSIVASRHQKTIIPKEMK
-421 DQKSISE
+421 EQKSISE
-428 DRDKGKSNQLIFK
+428 DKDKGKSNQLIFK

>member
-12 TINNQSFNNE
+12 TINNQSFTNE

-63 YDYDISSVVE
+63 YNYDISSVVE
-73 ATKGAIEQA
+73 ATKGAIDQA
-82 SSDKT
+82 SNDKT

-96 EEDDGK
+96 EDDDGK

-119 DINAKTMHS
+119 DVNAKTTHS

-136 INGNGIN
+136 INGNGIK
-143 HSSTYSM
+143 HESTYSM

-158 ENKKKITIEDQAFTY
+158 ENKKQITIEDQAFTY

-187 SQESIETATM
+187 SQESIETSTM
-197 DHIDEK
+197 DYIDEK
-203 MSFEPSISDFK
+203 MSFEPSISDFRL
-214 VLSDET
+214 VSDET
-220 DVYLPFNAN
+220 DVYLPFNVN

-245 KLAAS
+245 ELAAS
-250 NNMDIEPLIQYQKYY
+250 NDMDIEPLIQYQKYY
-265 LQEFGKDF
+265 LQEFGEDF
-273 NTSHLPTNFDPEKAP
+273 NISHLPINFNPEKAP

-295 DIEEIADTYN
+295 DIEDIADTYN
-305 FSLSVPDEKQD
+305 FSLSVPEEEQTER
-316 KCYPHIKSIFKD
+316 YQQIKSIFKD
-328 MEYGEE
+328 MEYVEE
-334 EIYINLKT
+334 DIYINLKT
-342 NQLNDRVNLTSVDN
+342 SLLNDSVPLASIND
-356 YQDLEYPASQD
+356 YQDLDYPASQD

-374 YYLSNYTDNL
+374 YYLSNYTEDTSI
-384 YLAQQLL
+384 AKELL
-391 SKQEYQTFK
+391 SEKELQTF
-400 DILMSNL
+400 
-407 RDNHH
+407 
-412 KNSAPKEMK
+412 NSIVASRHQKTIIPKEMK

-428 DRDKGKSNQLIFK
+428 DKDKSKSNQLIFK

>member
-12 TINNQSFNNE
+12 SINNQSFTNE
-22 TSYLATLSILSALEE
+22 TAYQATLSILSALED

-43 GNNTE
+43 GKNTE
-48 FTRDLYEDVHKLVHK
+48 LTKDLYEDVHKLIYK
-63 YDYDISSVVE
+63 YDYDVSSVIE

-96 EEDDGK
+96 EDDDGK

-119 DINAKTMHS
+119 DVNTKTTHS

-136 INGNGIN
+136 INGNGIK
-143 HSSTYSM
+143 HESTYSM

-158 ENKKKITIEDQAFTY
+158 ENKKQITIEDQSFTY

-187 SQESIETATM
+187 SQESIETSTM

-203 MSFEPSISDFK
+203 MSFEPSISDFRL
-214 VLSDET
+214 VSDET
-220 DVYLPFNAN
+220 DINLSFNAN

-245 KLAAS
+245 ELAAS
-250 NNMDIEPLIQYQKYY
+250 NNIDIEPLIQYQKYY
-265 LQEFGKDF
+265 LQEFGQDF
-273 NTSHLPTNFDPEKAP
+273 NTSHLPTNFNPEKAP

-295 DIEEIADTYN
+295 DIEDIADTYN
-305 FSLSVPDEKQD
+305 FSLSIPEEKQD
-316 KCYPHIKSIFKD
+316 KCYPHIKAIFKD

-334 EIYINLKT
+334 DIYINLKT
-342 NQLNDRVNLTSVDN
+342 NLLNDSVPLATIND
-356 YQDLEYPASQD
+356 YQDLDYPASQD
-367 TYKELKP
+367 TYIELKP
-374 YYLSNYTDNL
+374 YYLSNYTEDNSI
-384 YLAQQLL
+384 AKELL
-391 SKQEYQTFK
+391 SEKELQVF
-400 DILMSNL
+400 
-407 RDNHH
+407 
-412 KNSAPKEMK
+412 NSIVASRHQKTIIPKEMK
-421 DQKSISE
+421 EQKSISE
-428 DRDKGKSNQLIFK
+428 DKDKGKSNQLIFK

>member
-12 TINNQSFNNE
+12 SINNQSFTNE
-22 TSYLATLSILSALEE
+22 TAYQATLSILSALED

-43 GNNTE
+43 GKNTE
-48 FTRDLYEDVHKLVHK
+48 LTKNLYEDVHKLIYK
-63 YDYDISSVVE
+63 YDYDVSSVIE
-73 ATKGAIEQA
+73 ATKGSIERA

-96 EEDDGK
+96 EDDDGK

-107 QKLASGAYDNEL
+107 QKLANGDYDNEL
-119 DINAKTMHS
+119 DVNTKTTHS

-136 INGNGIN
+136 INGNGIK
-143 HSSTYSM
+143 HESTYSM

-158 ENKKKITIEDQAFTY
+158 ENKKQITIEDQSFTY

-187 SQESIETATM
+187 SQESIETSTM

-220 DVYLPFNAN
+220 DVYLSFNAN

-245 KLAAS
+245 ELAAS
-250 NNMDIEPLIQYQKYY
+250 NNMDIEPLIQYQNYY

-273 NTSHLPTNFDPEKAP
+273 NTSHLPINFDPEKAP

-305 FSLSVPDEKQD
+305 FSLSVPEEEQTER
-316 KCYPHIKSIFKD
+316 YQQIKSIFKD

-342 NQLNDRVNLTSVDN
+342 NLLNDSVPLATSN
-356 YQDLEYPASQD
+356 GYQDLDYPASQD

-374 YYLSNYTDNL
+374 YYLSNYTEDNSI
-384 YLAQQLL
+384 AKELL
-391 SKQEYQTFK
+391 SEKELQAFSSIVASRHQKT
-400 DILMSNL
+400 II
-407 RDNHH
+407 
-412 KNSAPKEMK
+412 PKEMK

-428 DRDKGKSNQLIFK
+428 DKDKGKSNQLIFK

>member
-12 TINNQSFNNE
+12 TINNQSFTNE
-22 TSYLATLSILSALEE
+22 TSYLATLSILSALED

-43 GNNTE
+43 GSNTE
-48 FTRDLYEDVHKLVHK
+48 FTRDLYEDVHKLIYK
-63 YDYDISSVVE
+63 YDYDVSSVIE
-73 ATKGAIEQA
+73 ATKGAIEQV

-87 LKDVKLLAF
+87 LKDVKILAF
-96 EEDDGK
+96 EDDDGK
-102 YITTN
+102 YIITN

-119 DINAKTMHS
+119 DVDSKTTHS

-136 INGNGIN
+136 INGNGIK
-143 HSSTYSM
+143 HESTYSM

-187 SQESIETATM
+187 SQESIETTTM

-220 DVYLPFNAN
+220 DINLPFNAN

-245 KLAAS
+245 ELAAS

-295 DIEEIADTYN
+295 DIEDIADTYN
-305 FSLSVPDEKQD
+305 FSLSVSDEKQTER
-316 KCYPHIKSIFKD
+316 YQQIKSIFKD

-342 NQLNDRVNLTSVDN
+342 NLLNDSVPLATSN
-356 YQDLEYPASQD
+356 GYQDLDYPASQD

-374 YYLSNYTDNL
+374 YYLSNYTEDNSI
-384 YLAQQLL
+384 AKELL
-391 SKQEYQTFK
+391 SEKELQAFSSIVAARHQKT
-400 DILMSNL
+400 IT
-407 RDNHH
+407 
-412 KNSAPKEMK
+412 PKEMK
-421 DQKSISE
+421 GQKSISE
-428 DRDKGKSNQLIFK
+428 DKGKSNQLIFK

>member
-12 TINNQSFNNE
+12 TINNQSFTNE
-22 TSYLATLSILSALEE
+22 TAFQATLSILSALED

-48 FTRDLYEDVHKLVHK
+48 LTKDLYEDVHKLIYK
-63 YDYDISSVVE
+63 YDYDVSSVIE

-82 SSDKT
+82 SNDKT

-96 EEDDGK
+96 EDDDGK

-107 QKLASGAYDNEL
+107 QKLASGAYDTDL
-119 DINAKTMHS
+119 DEKTRTTHV

-136 INGNGIN
+136 INGNGIK
-143 HSSTYSM
+143 HESTYSM
-150 AEYFIENI
+150 AEYFIENV

-220 DVYLPFNAN
+220 DVSLPFNAN
-229 VEQGVYDY
+229 VEQGTYDY

-245 KLAAS
+245 EIAVS
-250 NNMDIEPLIQYQKYY
+250 NDMDIEPLIQYQKYY

-273 NTSHLPTNFDPEKAP
+273 NTSHLPINFDPEKAP

-295 DIEEIADTYN
+295 DIQDIADTYN
-305 FSLSVPDEKQD
+305 FSLSVPEEEQTER
-316 KCYPHIKSIFKD
+316 YQQIKSIFKD

-342 NQLNDRVNLTSVDN
+342 NLLNDSVPLATSN
-356 YQDLEYPASQD
+356 GYQDLDYPASQD

-374 YYLSNYTDNL
+374 YYLSNYTEDNSI
-384 YLAQQLL
+384 AKELL
-391 SKQEYQTFK
+391 SEKELQAFSSIVTSRHQKT
-400 DILMSNL
+400 II
-407 RDNHH
+407 
-412 KNSAPKEMK
+412 PKEMK

-428 DRDKGKSNQLIFK
+428 DKDKGKSNQLIFK

>member
-1 MEKNIHQSFVG
+1 MEKNIYQSFIG

-22 TSYLATLSILSALEE
+22 TSYQATLSILSALEE

-48 FTRDLYEDVHKLVHK
+48 LTRDLYEDVHKLINK

-82 SSDKT
+82 SNDKT
-87 LKDVKLLAF
+87 LKDVKVLAF
-96 EEDDGK
+96 EDDDGK

-107 QKLASGAYDNEL
+107 QKLASGVYDNEL
-119 DINAKTMHS
+119 DVNTKTTHS

-136 INGNGIN
+136 INGNGIK
-143 HSSTYSM
+143 HESTYSM

-158 ENKKKITIEDQAFTY
+158 ENKKQITIEDQAFTY

-187 SQESIETATM
+187 SQESIETATL

-203 MSFEPSISDFK
+203 MSFEPSISDFRL
-214 VLSDET
+214 VSDET
-220 DVYLPFNAN
+220 DIYLPFNTS

-245 KLAAS
+245 ELAAS

-265 LQEFGKDF
+265 LQEFGEDF
-273 NTSHLPTNFDPEKAP
+273 NTSHLPTYFNPEKAP

-295 DIEEIADTYN
+295 DIEDIADTYN
-305 FSLSVPDEKQD
+305 FSLSVPEEEQTER
-316 KCYPHIKSIFKD
+316 YQQIKSIFKD

-342 NQLNDRVNLTSVDN
+342 NLLNDSVPLATSND
-356 YQDLEYPASQD
+356 YQDLDYPASQD
-367 TYKELKP
+367 TYTELKP
-374 YYLSNYTDNL
+374 YYLSNYTEDNSI
-384 YLAQQLL
+384 AKELL
-391 SKQEYQTFK
+391 SEKELQAFSSIVASRHQKT
-400 DILMSNL
+400 IT
-407 RDNHH
+407 
-412 KNSAPKEMK
+412 PKEMK

-428 DRDKGKSNQLIFK
+428 DKDKSKSNQLIFK